1 MTAISGSRDSFKF
14 AALFAVESF
23 CRSLNATVV
32 SVQAYDLLGSSA
44 AVSRLS
50 VIVSFAVL
58 ITTML
63 MPVFFGLLRR
73 RWAYTAGATGLI
85 VSALFLASFTLPGQI
100 AGVYL
105 RNVSASLLSV
115 TLSLYIMD
123 FVAKHELVRS
133 ESLRLTVS
141 TFSWMIGPALGV
153 YLYGRYGPAAC
164 QIIVMCAGCL
174 LLCTFWYIKL
184 KDPDLLPAGTLARIN
199 PLANVWHFA
208 RQPRLLLSWS
218 IAFGRSCF
226 WMTLFIY
233 GPLVLI
239 ESGASKEF
247 AGVIISLS
255 QASLFLGI
263 LYGRVAAKRGVRT
276 VITFCFAIAG
286 MSAIAAG
293 LAGEGSPM
301 LTAAFLLLGSLACVG
316 LDAVGGVPF
325 LRFVKPRERQSMAPV
340 YRSYIDLSELLPSIV
355 FAIALLIFDTP
366 IVFGLLGAFLFVL
379 AGIAWQH
386 LPKSM

>member
-1 MTAISGSRDSFKF
+1 MAALQGNRDTLKF

-44 AVSRLS
+44 SVSRLS
-50 VIVSFAVL
+50 VVVSFAVL
-58 ITTML
+58 ATTML
-63 MPVFFGLLRR
+63 MPIFFGVLRR
-73 RWAYTAGATGLI
+73 RWAYSAGAIGLI
-85 VSALFLASFTLPGQI
+85 LSAVFLASYSLPGQI

-123 FVAKHELVRS
+123 FVAKHDLVKS

-141 TFSWMIGPALGV
+141 TFSWMIGPALGIF
-153 YLYGRYGPAAC
+153 LYGRYGPAAS
-164 QIIVMCAGCL
+164 QGLVIIVGVI
-174 LLCTFWYIKL
+174 LLCTFWYLKL
-184 KDPDLLPAGTLARIN
+184 KDPELLPAGTLARIN

-218 IAFGRSCF
+218 IAFGRSCY

-247 AGVIISLS
+247 AGVVISLS
-255 QASLFLGI
+255 QASLFLGL
-263 LYGRVAAKRGVRT
+263 LYGRFAVSYGVRS
-276 VITFCFAIAG
+276 VITFCFAAAG
-286 MSAIAAG
+286 ASAIAAA
-293 LAGEGSPM
+293 LAGQGSPIF
-301 LTAAFLLLGSLACVG
+301 TAAFLLIGSLACVG

-325 LRFVKPRERQSMAPV
+325 LRFVKPRERRSMAPI
-340 YRSYIDLSELLPSIV
+340 YRSYIDLSELLPSLV
-355 FAIALLIFDTP
+355 FALALLVFDTP